1 MNKHLKLFSALL
13 VLMLF
18 APVSMFVCPADA
30 EAAQTLVENSWRYEG
45 GQLVSDDASSEED
58 GIALLSMDALP
69 DGVTAQGIDVSEHQG
84 RIDWDAVKASG
95 IDFAIL
101 RVGFGAPSFGGRVDY
116 QFNRNISECERLGI
130 PYGVYV
136 YSYAFDNQQ
145 AADEASMV
153 INCLSGHNPRL
164 PVYYDLED
172 NSIIANGR
180 QTGIALRAQVFCN
193 RISAAGYEPGI
204 YASLNWFN
212 NILTD
217 SVFKSSSWDHWI
229 AQYNSQCDYTGNY
242 SFWQYKSNGKV
253 PGINGNVDMNYAY
266 VDVSLYHW
274 QLIDSTWYYA
284 ASNGKAYTGWLFQS
298 GTWYWLEPDVGG
310 AMATGL
316 HECNGSLYWFNSS
329 GAMATG
335 WQNIDGKY
343 YFLKDSGA
351 MEGTTFTKDE
361 TQYTINADGSLANAK
376 KKKNTGGGAYTLAFL
391 DADTQAMAD
400 SLNELKADAFDGD
413 EEEDYYDDDK
423 KDYDKDASFILNGK
437 LQQIAE
443 HRLAM
448 ARSKGYGSSRIPDE
462 GTLDDYLKSIGE
474 STARRHTE
482 IYLINC
488 DDVTQAEE
496 KLLRNHDSDEKKRVD
511 RVIYYKEMGVAHQQV
526 GDKHYYMI
534 ILMR

>member
-1 MNKHLKLFSALL
+1 MKDRNLWMKKEEKRTAPGLKRALKAVLGHKIVRLAGIAGVSLLFSA
-13 VLMLF
+13 
-18 APVSMFVCPADA
+18 S
-30 EAAQTLVENSWRYEG
+30 AAQTVLADDAGVWQPVENGYYLVGMDGSYLTGWQQMG
-45 GQLVSDDASSEED
+45 GKWYLLGAD
-58 GIALLSMDALP
+58 GLMKT
-69 DGVTAQGIDVSEHQG
+69 GWEQE
-84 RIDWDAVKASG
+84 
-95 IDFAIL
+95 
-101 RVGFGAPSFGGRVDY
+101 
-116 QFNRNISECERLGI
+116 
-130 PYGVYV
+130 
-136 YSYAFDNQQ
+136 
-145 AADEASMV
+145 
-153 INCLSGHNPRL
+153 
-164 PVYYDLED
+164 
-172 NSIIANGR
+172 NG
-180 QTGIALRAQVFCN
+180 
-193 RISAAGYEPGI
+193 
-204 YASLNWFN
+204 
-212 NILTD
+212 
-217 SVFKSSSWDHWI
+217 
-229 AQYNSQCDYTGNY
+229 
-242 SFWQYKSNGKV
+242 
-253 PGINGNVDMNYAY
+253 
-266 VDVSLYHW
+266 
-274 QLIDSTWYYA
+274 TWYYLQ
-284 ASNGKAYTGWLFQS
+284 G
-298 GTWYWLEPDVGG
+298 DG
-310 AMATGL
+310 AMV
-316 HECNGSLYWFNSS
+316 
-329 GAMATG
+329 TG

-448 ARSKGYGSSRIPDE
+448 ARSKGYGSSRIPYE

>member
-1 MNKHLKLFSALL
+1 MKDRNLWMKKEEKRTAPGLKRALKAVLGHKIVRLAGIAGVSLLFSA
-13 VLMLF
+13 
-18 APVSMFVCPADA
+18 S
-30 EAAQTLVENSWRYEG
+30 AAQTVLADDAGVWQPVENGYYLVGMDGYYLTGWQQMG
-45 GQLVSDDASSEED
+45 GKWYLLGAD
-58 GIALLSMDALP
+58 GLMKT
-69 DGVTAQGIDVSEHQG
+69 G
-84 RIDWDAVKASG
+84 W
-95 IDFAIL
+95 
-101 RVGFGAPSFGGRVDY
+101 
-116 QFNRNISECERLGI
+116 
-130 PYGVYV
+130 
-136 YSYAFDNQQ
+136 QQ
-145 AADEASMV
+145 E
-153 INCLSGHNPRL
+153 
-164 PVYYDLED
+164 
-172 NSIIANGR
+172 NG
-180 QTGIALRAQVFCN
+180 
-193 RISAAGYEPGI
+193 
-204 YASLNWFN
+204 
-212 NILTD
+212 
-217 SVFKSSSWDHWI
+217 
-229 AQYNSQCDYTGNY
+229 
-242 SFWQYKSNGKV
+242 
-253 PGINGNVDMNYAY
+253 
-266 VDVSLYHW
+266 
-274 QLIDSTWYYA
+274 TWYYLQ
-284 ASNGKAYTGWLFQS
+284 G
-298 GTWYWLEPDVGG
+298 DG
-310 AMATGL
+310 AMV
-316 HECNGSLYWFNSS
+316 
-329 GAMATG
+329 TG

>member
-1 MNKHLKLFSALL
+1 MKDRNLWMKKEEKRTAPGLKRALKAVLGHKIVRLAGIAGVSLLFSA
-13 VLMLF
+13 
-18 APVSMFVCPADA
+18 S
-30 EAAQTLVENSWRYEG
+30 AAQTVLADDAGVWQPVENGYYLVGMDGSYLTGWQQMG
-45 GQLVSDDASSEED
+45 GKWYLLGAD
-58 GIALLSMDALP
+58 GLMKT
-69 DGVTAQGIDVSEHQG
+69 G
-84 RIDWDAVKASG
+84 W
-95 IDFAIL
+95 
-101 RVGFGAPSFGGRVDY
+101 
-116 QFNRNISECERLGI
+116 
-130 PYGVYV
+130 
-136 YSYAFDNQQ
+136 QQ
-145 AADEASMV
+145 E
-153 INCLSGHNPRL
+153 
-164 PVYYDLED
+164 
-172 NSIIANGR
+172 NG
-180 QTGIALRAQVFCN
+180 
-193 RISAAGYEPGI
+193 
-204 YASLNWFN
+204 
-212 NILTD
+212 
-217 SVFKSSSWDHWI
+217 
-229 AQYNSQCDYTGNY
+229 
-242 SFWQYKSNGKV
+242 
-253 PGINGNVDMNYAY
+253 
-266 VDVSLYHW
+266 
-274 QLIDSTWYYA
+274 TWYYLQ
-284 ASNGKAYTGWLFQS
+284 G
-298 GTWYWLEPDVGG
+298 D
-310 AMATGL
+310 
-316 HECNGSLYWFNSS
+316 

-423 KDYDKDASFILNGK
+423 KDYDKDASFMLNGK

-462 GTLDDYLKSIGE
+462 GTLDNYLKSIGE

>member
-1 MNKHLKLFSALL
+1 MKDRNLWMKKEEKRTAPGLKRALKAVLGYKIVRLAGIAGVSLLFSA
-13 VLMLF
+13 
-18 APVSMFVCPADA
+18 S
-30 EAAQTLVENSWRYEG
+30 AAQTVLADDAGVWQPVENGYYLVGMDGSYLTGWQQMG
-45 GQLVSDDASSEED
+45 GKWYLLGAD
-58 GIALLSMDALP
+58 GLMKT
-69 DGVTAQGIDVSEHQG
+69 GWEQE
-84 RIDWDAVKASG
+84 
-95 IDFAIL
+95 
-101 RVGFGAPSFGGRVDY
+101 
-116 QFNRNISECERLGI
+116 
-130 PYGVYV
+130 
-136 YSYAFDNQQ
+136 
-145 AADEASMV
+145 
-153 INCLSGHNPRL
+153 
-164 PVYYDLED
+164 
-172 NSIIANGR
+172 NG
-180 QTGIALRAQVFCN
+180 
-193 RISAAGYEPGI
+193 
-204 YASLNWFN
+204 
-212 NILTD
+212 
-217 SVFKSSSWDHWI
+217 
-229 AQYNSQCDYTGNY
+229 
-242 SFWQYKSNGKV
+242 
-253 PGINGNVDMNYAY
+253 
-266 VDVSLYHW
+266 
-274 QLIDSTWYYA
+274 TWYYLQ
-284 ASNGKAYTGWLFQS
+284 G
-298 GTWYWLEPDVGG
+298 D
-310 AMATGL
+310 
-316 HECNGSLYWFNSS
+316 

>member
-1 MNKHLKLFSALL
+1 MKDRNLWMKKEEKRTAPGLKRALKAVLGHKIVRLAGIAGVSLLFSA
-13 VLMLF
+13 
-18 APVSMFVCPADA
+18 S
-30 EAAQTLVENSWRYEG
+30 AAQTVLADDAGVWQPVENGYYLVGMDGSYLTGWQQMG
-45 GQLVSDDASSEED
+45 GKWYLLGAD
-58 GIALLSMDALP
+58 GLMKT
-69 DGVTAQGIDVSEHQG
+69 GWEQE
-84 RIDWDAVKASG
+84 
-95 IDFAIL
+95 
-101 RVGFGAPSFGGRVDY
+101 
-116 QFNRNISECERLGI
+116 
-130 PYGVYV
+130 
-136 YSYAFDNQQ
+136 
-145 AADEASMV
+145 
-153 INCLSGHNPRL
+153 
-164 PVYYDLED
+164 
-172 NSIIANGR
+172 NG
-180 QTGIALRAQVFCN
+180 
-193 RISAAGYEPGI
+193 
-204 YASLNWFN
+204 
-212 NILTD
+212 
-217 SVFKSSSWDHWI
+217 
-229 AQYNSQCDYTGNY
+229 
-242 SFWQYKSNGKV
+242 
-253 PGINGNVDMNYAY
+253 
-266 VDVSLYHW
+266 
-274 QLIDSTWYYA
+274 TWYYLQ
-284 ASNGKAYTGWLFQS
+284 G
-298 GTWYWLEPDVGG
+298 D
-310 AMATGL
+310 
-316 HECNGSLYWFNSS
+316 

-391 DADTQAMAD
+391 DGDTQAMAD

-534 ILMR
+534 ILRR

>member
-1 MNKHLKLFSALL
+1 MKDRNLWMKKEEKRTAPGLKRALKAVLGHKIVRLAGIAGVSLLFSA
-13 VLMLF
+13 
-18 APVSMFVCPADA
+18 S
-30 EAAQTLVENSWRYEG
+30 AAQPVLADDAGVWQPVENGYYLVGMDGSYLTGWQQMG
-45 GQLVSDDASSEED
+45 GKWYLLGAD
-58 GIALLSMDALP
+58 GLMKT
-69 DGVTAQGIDVSEHQG
+69 GWEQE
-84 RIDWDAVKASG
+84 
-95 IDFAIL
+95 
-101 RVGFGAPSFGGRVDY
+101 
-116 QFNRNISECERLGI
+116 
-130 PYGVYV
+130 
-136 YSYAFDNQQ
+136 
-145 AADEASMV
+145 
-153 INCLSGHNPRL
+153 
-164 PVYYDLED
+164 
-172 NSIIANGR
+172 NG
-180 QTGIALRAQVFCN
+180 
-193 RISAAGYEPGI
+193 
-204 YASLNWFN
+204 
-212 NILTD
+212 
-217 SVFKSSSWDHWI
+217 
-229 AQYNSQCDYTGNY
+229 
-242 SFWQYKSNGKV
+242 
-253 PGINGNVDMNYAY
+253 
-266 VDVSLYHW
+266 
-274 QLIDSTWYYA
+274 TWYYLQ
-284 ASNGKAYTGWLFQS
+284 G
-298 GTWYWLEPDVGG
+298 D
-310 AMATGL
+310 
-316 HECNGSLYWFNSS
+316 

>member
-1 MNKHLKLFSALL
+1 MKDRNLWMKKEEKRTAPGLKRALKAVLGHKIVRLAGIAGVSLLFSA
-13 VLMLF
+13 
-18 APVSMFVCPADA
+18 S
-30 EAAQTLVENSWRYEG
+30 AAQTVLADDAGVWQPVENGYYLVGMDGSYLTGWQQMG
-45 GQLVSDDASSEED
+45 GKWYLLGAD
-58 GIALLSMDALP
+58 GLMKT
-69 DGVTAQGIDVSEHQG
+69 GWEQE
-84 RIDWDAVKASG
+84 
-95 IDFAIL
+95 
-101 RVGFGAPSFGGRVDY
+101 
-116 QFNRNISECERLGI
+116 
-130 PYGVYV
+130 
-136 YSYAFDNQQ
+136 
-145 AADEASMV
+145 
-153 INCLSGHNPRL
+153 
-164 PVYYDLED
+164 
-172 NSIIANGR
+172 NG
-180 QTGIALRAQVFCN
+180 
-193 RISAAGYEPGI
+193 
-204 YASLNWFN
+204 
-212 NILTD
+212 
-217 SVFKSSSWDHWI
+217 
-229 AQYNSQCDYTGNY
+229 
-242 SFWQYKSNGKV
+242 
-253 PGINGNVDMNYAY
+253 
-266 VDVSLYHW
+266 
-274 QLIDSTWYYA
+274 TWYYLQ
-284 ASNGKAYTGWLFQS
+284 G
-298 GTWYWLEPDVGG
+298 D
-310 AMATGL
+310 
-316 HECNGSLYWFNSS
+316 

-511 RVIYYKEMGVAHQQV
+511 RVIYYKEMGAAHQQV

>member
-1 MNKHLKLFSALL
+1 MKDRNLWMKKEEKRTAPGLKRALKVVLGHKIVRLAGIAGVSLLFSA
-13 VLMLF
+13 
-18 APVSMFVCPADA
+18 S
-30 EAAQTLVENSWRYEG
+30 AAQTVLADDAGVWQPVENGYYLVGMDGSYLTGWQQMG
-45 GQLVSDDASSEED
+45 GKWYLLGAD
-58 GIALLSMDALP
+58 GLMKT
-69 DGVTAQGIDVSEHQG
+69 GWEQE
-84 RIDWDAVKASG
+84 
-95 IDFAIL
+95 
-101 RVGFGAPSFGGRVDY
+101 
-116 QFNRNISECERLGI
+116 
-130 PYGVYV
+130 
-136 YSYAFDNQQ
+136 
-145 AADEASMV
+145 
-153 INCLSGHNPRL
+153 
-164 PVYYDLED
+164 
-172 NSIIANGR
+172 NG
-180 QTGIALRAQVFCN
+180 
-193 RISAAGYEPGI
+193 
-204 YASLNWFN
+204 
-212 NILTD
+212 
-217 SVFKSSSWDHWI
+217 
-229 AQYNSQCDYTGNY
+229 
-242 SFWQYKSNGKV
+242 
-253 PGINGNVDMNYAY
+253 
-266 VDVSLYHW
+266 
-274 QLIDSTWYYA
+274 TWYYLQ
-284 ASNGKAYTGWLFQS
+284 G
-298 GTWYWLEPDVGG
+298 D
-310 AMATGL
+310 
-316 HECNGSLYWFNSS
+316 

>member
-1 MNKHLKLFSALL
+1 MKDRNLWMKKEEKRTAPGLKRALKAVLGHKIVRLAGIAGVSLLFSA
-13 VLMLF
+13 
-18 APVSMFVCPADA
+18 S
-30 EAAQTLVENSWRYEG
+30 AAQTVLADDAGVWQPVENGYYLVGMDGSYLTGWQQMG
-45 GQLVSDDASSEED
+45 GKWYLLGAD
-58 GIALLSMDALP
+58 GLMKT
-69 DGVTAQGIDVSEHQG
+69 GWEQE
-84 RIDWDAVKASG
+84 
-95 IDFAIL
+95 
-101 RVGFGAPSFGGRVDY
+101 
-116 QFNRNISECERLGI
+116 
-130 PYGVYV
+130 
-136 YSYAFDNQQ
+136 
-145 AADEASMV
+145 
-153 INCLSGHNPRL
+153 
-164 PVYYDLED
+164 
-172 NSIIANGR
+172 NG
-180 QTGIALRAQVFCN
+180 
-193 RISAAGYEPGI
+193 
-204 YASLNWFN
+204 
-212 NILTD
+212 
-217 SVFKSSSWDHWI
+217 
-229 AQYNSQCDYTGNY
+229 
-242 SFWQYKSNGKV
+242 
-253 PGINGNVDMNYAY
+253 
-266 VDVSLYHW
+266 
-274 QLIDSTWYYA
+274 TWYYLQ
-284 ASNGKAYTGWLFQS
+284 G
-298 GTWYWLEPDVGG
+298 D
-310 AMATGL
+310 
-316 HECNGSLYWFNSS
+316 

-351 MEGTTFTKDE
+351 MEDTTFTKDE

-376 KKKNTGGGAYTLAFL
+376 KKKNTGGGAYTLVFL
-391 DADTQAMAD
+391 DGDTQAMAD

-413 EEEDYYDDDK
+413 EEEDYYDDNK

>member
-1 MNKHLKLFSALL
+1 MKDRNLWMKKEEKRTAPGLKGALKAVLGHKIVRLAGIAGVSLLFSA
-13 VLMLF
+13 
-18 APVSMFVCPADA
+18 S
-30 EAAQTLVENSWRYEG
+30 AAQTVLADDAGVWQPVENGYYLVGMDGSYLTGWQQMG
-45 GQLVSDDASSEED
+45 GKWYLIGAD
-58 GIALLSMDALP
+58 GLMKT
-69 DGVTAQGIDVSEHQG
+69 GWEQE
-84 RIDWDAVKASG
+84 
-95 IDFAIL
+95 
-101 RVGFGAPSFGGRVDY
+101 
-116 QFNRNISECERLGI
+116 
-130 PYGVYV
+130 
-136 YSYAFDNQQ
+136 
-145 AADEASMV
+145 
-153 INCLSGHNPRL
+153 
-164 PVYYDLED
+164 
-172 NSIIANGR
+172 NG
-180 QTGIALRAQVFCN
+180 
-193 RISAAGYEPGI
+193 
-204 YASLNWFN
+204 
-212 NILTD
+212 
-217 SVFKSSSWDHWI
+217 
-229 AQYNSQCDYTGNY
+229 
-242 SFWQYKSNGKV
+242 
-253 PGINGNVDMNYAY
+253 
-266 VDVSLYHW
+266 
-274 QLIDSTWYYA
+274 TWYYLQ
-284 ASNGKAYTGWLFQS
+284 G
-298 GTWYWLEPDVGG
+298 D
-310 AMATGL
+310 
-316 HECNGSLYWFNSS
+316 

>member
-1 MNKHLKLFSALL
+1 MKDRNLWMKKEEKRTAPGLKRALKAVLGHKIVRLAGIAGVSLIFSA
-13 VLMLF
+13 
-18 APVSMFVCPADA
+18 S
-30 EAAQTLVENSWRYEG
+30 AAQTVLADDAGVWQPVENGYYLVGMDGSYLTGWQQMG
-45 GQLVSDDASSEED
+45 GKWYLLGAD
-58 GIALLSMDALP
+58 GLMKT
-69 DGVTAQGIDVSEHQG
+69 GWEQE
-84 RIDWDAVKASG
+84 
-95 IDFAIL
+95 
-101 RVGFGAPSFGGRVDY
+101 
-116 QFNRNISECERLGI
+116 
-130 PYGVYV
+130 
-136 YSYAFDNQQ
+136 
-145 AADEASMV
+145 
-153 INCLSGHNPRL
+153 
-164 PVYYDLED
+164 
-172 NSIIANGR
+172 NG
-180 QTGIALRAQVFCN
+180 
-193 RISAAGYEPGI
+193 
-204 YASLNWFN
+204 
-212 NILTD
+212 
-217 SVFKSSSWDHWI
+217 
-229 AQYNSQCDYTGNY
+229 
-242 SFWQYKSNGKV
+242 
-253 PGINGNVDMNYAY
+253 
-266 VDVSLYHW
+266 
-274 QLIDSTWYYA
+274 TWYYLQ
-284 ASNGKAYTGWLFQS
+284 G
-298 GTWYWLEPDVGG
+298 D
-310 AMATGL
+310 
-316 HECNGSLYWFNSS
+316 

-391 DADTQAMAD
+391 DADTQAMSD

>member
-1 MNKHLKLFSALL
+1 MKDRNLWMKKEEKRTAPGLKGALKAVLGHKIVRLAGIAGVSLLFSA
-13 VLMLF
+13 
-18 APVSMFVCPADA
+18 S
-30 EAAQTLVENSWRYEG
+30 AAQTVLADDAGVWQPVENGYYLVGMDGSYLTGWQQMG
-45 GQLVSDDASSEED
+45 GKWYLLGAD
-58 GIALLSMDALP
+58 GLMKT
-69 DGVTAQGIDVSEHQG
+69 GWEQE
-84 RIDWDAVKASG
+84 
-95 IDFAIL
+95 
-101 RVGFGAPSFGGRVDY
+101 
-116 QFNRNISECERLGI
+116 
-130 PYGVYV
+130 
-136 YSYAFDNQQ
+136 
-145 AADEASMV
+145 
-153 INCLSGHNPRL
+153 
-164 PVYYDLED
+164 
-172 NSIIANGR
+172 NG
-180 QTGIALRAQVFCN
+180 
-193 RISAAGYEPGI
+193 
-204 YASLNWFN
+204 
-212 NILTD
+212 
-217 SVFKSSSWDHWI
+217 
-229 AQYNSQCDYTGNY
+229 
-242 SFWQYKSNGKV
+242 
-253 PGINGNVDMNYAY
+253 
-266 VDVSLYHW
+266 
-274 QLIDSTWYYA
+274 TWYYLQ
-284 ASNGKAYTGWLFQS
+284 G
-298 GTWYWLEPDVGG
+298 D
-310 AMATGL
+310 
-316 HECNGSLYWFNSS
+316 

-496 KLLRNHDSDEKKRVD
+496 KLLCNHDSDEKKRVD

>member
-1 MNKHLKLFSALL
+1 MKDRNLWMKKEEKRTAPGLKGALKAVLGHKIVRLAGIAGVSLLFSA
-13 VLMLF
+13 
-18 APVSMFVCPADA
+18 S
-30 EAAQTLVENSWRYEG
+30 AAQTVLADDAGVWQPVENGYYLVGMDGSYLTGWQQMG
-45 GQLVSDDASSEED
+45 GKWYLLGAD
-58 GIALLSMDALP
+58 GLMKT
-69 DGVTAQGIDVSEHQG
+69 GWEQE
-84 RIDWDAVKASG
+84 
-95 IDFAIL
+95 
-101 RVGFGAPSFGGRVDY
+101 
-116 QFNRNISECERLGI
+116 
-130 PYGVYV
+130 
-136 YSYAFDNQQ
+136 
-145 AADEASMV
+145 
-153 INCLSGHNPRL
+153 
-164 PVYYDLED
+164 
-172 NSIIANGR
+172 NG
-180 QTGIALRAQVFCN
+180 
-193 RISAAGYEPGI
+193 
-204 YASLNWFN
+204 
-212 NILTD
+212 
-217 SVFKSSSWDHWI
+217 
-229 AQYNSQCDYTGNY
+229 
-242 SFWQYKSNGKV
+242 
-253 PGINGNVDMNYAY
+253 
-266 VDVSLYHW
+266 
-274 QLIDSTWYYA
+274 TWYYLQ
-284 ASNGKAYTGWLFQS
+284 G
-298 GTWYWLEPDVGG
+298 D
-310 AMATGL
+310 
-316 HECNGSLYWFNSS
+316 

-351 MEGTTFTKDE
+351 MEETTFTKNE

>member
-1 MNKHLKLFSALL
+1 MKDRNLWMKKEEKRTAPGLKRALKAVLGHKIVRLAGIAGVSLLFSA
-13 VLMLF
+13 
-18 APVSMFVCPADA
+18 ST
-30 EAAQTLVENSWRYEG
+30 AQTVLADDAGVWQPVENGYYLVGMDGSYLTGWQQMG
-45 GQLVSDDASSEED
+45 GKWYLLGAD
-58 GIALLSMDALP
+58 GLMKT
-69 DGVTAQGIDVSEHQG
+69 GWEQE
-84 RIDWDAVKASG
+84 
-95 IDFAIL
+95 
-101 RVGFGAPSFGGRVDY
+101 
-116 QFNRNISECERLGI
+116 
-130 PYGVYV
+130 
-136 YSYAFDNQQ
+136 
-145 AADEASMV
+145 
-153 INCLSGHNPRL
+153 
-164 PVYYDLED
+164 
-172 NSIIANGR
+172 NG
-180 QTGIALRAQVFCN
+180 
-193 RISAAGYEPGI
+193 
-204 YASLNWFN
+204 
-212 NILTD
+212 
-217 SVFKSSSWDHWI
+217 
-229 AQYNSQCDYTGNY
+229 
-242 SFWQYKSNGKV
+242 
-253 PGINGNVDMNYAY
+253 
-266 VDVSLYHW
+266 
-274 QLIDSTWYYA
+274 TWYYLQ
-284 ASNGKAYTGWLFQS
+284 G
-298 GTWYWLEPDVGG
+298 D
-310 AMATGL
+310 
-316 HECNGSLYWFNSS
+316 

-391 DADTQAMAD
+391 DADTQAMSD

>member
-1 MNKHLKLFSALL
+1 MKDRNLWMKKEEKRTAPGLKGALKAVLGHKIVRLAGIAGVSLLFSA
-13 VLMLF
+13 
-18 APVSMFVCPADA
+18 S
-30 EAAQTLVENSWRYEG
+30 AAQTVLADDAGVWQPVENGYYLVGMDGSYLTGWQQMG
-45 GQLVSDDASSEED
+45 GKWY
-58 GIALLSMDALP
+58 LL
-69 DGVTAQGIDVSEHQG
+69 
-84 RIDWDAVKASG
+84 
-95 IDFAIL
+95 
-101 RVGFGAPSFGGRVDY
+101 GADSLMKTGWE
-116 QFNRNISECERLGI
+116 QE
-130 PYGVYV
+130 
-136 YSYAFDNQQ
+136 
-145 AADEASMV
+145 
-153 INCLSGHNPRL
+153 
-164 PVYYDLED
+164 
-172 NSIIANGR
+172 NG
-180 QTGIALRAQVFCN
+180 
-193 RISAAGYEPGI
+193 
-204 YASLNWFN
+204 
-212 NILTD
+212 
-217 SVFKSSSWDHWI
+217 
-229 AQYNSQCDYTGNY
+229 
-242 SFWQYKSNGKV
+242 
-253 PGINGNVDMNYAY
+253 
-266 VDVSLYHW
+266 
-274 QLIDSTWYYA
+274 TWYYLQ
-284 ASNGKAYTGWLFQS
+284 G
-298 GTWYWLEPDVGG
+298 D
-310 AMATGL
+310 
-316 HECNGSLYWFNSS
+316 

-351 MEGTTFTKDE
+351 MEETTFTKDE

>member
-1 MNKHLKLFSALL
+1 MKDRYLRMKKKEKWTAPWLKWVLKAVLEHKIVRLAGIAGVSLLFSA
-13 VLMLF
+13 
-18 APVSMFVCPADA
+18 S
-30 EAAQTLVENSWRYEG
+30 AAQTVLADDAGVWHPVENGYYLVGMDGSYLTGWQQMG
-45 GQLVSDDASSEED
+45 GKWY
-58 GIALLSMDALP
+58 LL
-69 DGVTAQGIDVSEHQG
+69 
-84 RIDWDAVKASG
+84 
-95 IDFAIL
+95 
-101 RVGFGAPSFGGRVDY
+101 GA
-116 QFNRNISECERLGI
+116 
-130 PYGVYV
+130 YGL
-136 YSYAFDNQQ
+136 
-145 AADEASMV
+145 MK
-153 INCLSGHNPRL
+153 
-164 PVYYDLED
+164 
-172 NSIIANGR
+172 
-180 QTGIALRAQVFCN
+180 TG
-193 RISAAGYEPGI
+193 
-204 YASLNWFN
+204 
-212 NILTD
+212 
-217 SVFKSSSWDHWI
+217 
-229 AQYNSQCDYTGNY
+229 
-242 SFWQYKSNGKV
+242 WQRENE
-253 PGINGNVDMNYAY
+253 
-266 VDVSLYHW
+266 
-274 QLIDSTWYYA
+274 TWYYLQ
-284 ASNGKAYTGWLFQS
+284 G
-298 GTWYWLEPDVGG
+298 D
-310 AMATGL
+310 
-316 HECNGSLYWFNSS
+316 

-511 RVIYYKEMGVAHQQV
+511 RVVYYKEMGVAHQQV

>member
-1 MNKHLKLFSALL
+1 
-13 VLMLF
+13 VL
-18 APVSMFVCPADA
+18 ADDA
-30 EAAQTLVENSWRYEG
+30 GVWQPVENGYYLVGMDGSYLTGWQQMG
-45 GQLVSDDASSEED
+45 GKWYLLGAD
-58 GIALLSMDALP
+58 GLMKT
-69 DGVTAQGIDVSEHQG
+69 GWEQE
-84 RIDWDAVKASG
+84 
-95 IDFAIL
+95 
-101 RVGFGAPSFGGRVDY
+101 
-116 QFNRNISECERLGI
+116 
-130 PYGVYV
+130 
-136 YSYAFDNQQ
+136 
-145 AADEASMV
+145 
-153 INCLSGHNPRL
+153 
-164 PVYYDLED
+164 
-172 NSIIANGR
+172 NG
-180 QTGIALRAQVFCN
+180 
-193 RISAAGYEPGI
+193 
-204 YASLNWFN
+204 
-212 NILTD
+212 
-217 SVFKSSSWDHWI
+217 
-229 AQYNSQCDYTGNY
+229 
-242 SFWQYKSNGKV
+242 
-253 PGINGNVDMNYAY
+253 
-266 VDVSLYHW
+266 
-274 QLIDSTWYYA
+274 TWYYLQ
-284 ASNGKAYTGWLFQS
+284 G
-298 GTWYWLEPDVGG
+298 D
-310 AMATGL
+310 
-316 HECNGSLYWFNSS
+316 

-391 DADTQAMAD
+391 DGDTQAMAD

>member
-1 MNKHLKLFSALL
+1 MKDRNLWMKKEEKRTAPGLKGALKAVLGHKIVRLAGIAGVSLLFSA
-13 VLMLF
+13 
-18 APVSMFVCPADA
+18 S
-30 EAAQTLVENSWRYEG
+30 AAQTVL
-45 GQLVSDDASSEED
+45 
-58 GIALLSMDALP
+58 
-69 DGVTAQGIDVSEHQG
+69 
-84 RIDWDAVKASG
+84 
-95 IDFAIL
+95 
-101 RVGFGAPSFGGRVDY
+101 
-116 QFNRNISECERLGI
+116 
-130 PYGVYV
+130 
-136 YSYAFDNQQ
+136 
-145 AADEASMV
+145 ADEAGV
-153 INCLSGHNPRL
+153 WQ
-164 PVYYDLED
+164 PVENGYYLVGMDGSYLTGWQQMGGKWYLLGADGLMKTGWEQE
-172 NSIIANGR
+172 NG
-180 QTGIALRAQVFCN
+180 
-193 RISAAGYEPGI
+193 
-204 YASLNWFN
+204 
-212 NILTD
+212 
-217 SVFKSSSWDHWI
+217 
-229 AQYNSQCDYTGNY
+229 
-242 SFWQYKSNGKV
+242 
-253 PGINGNVDMNYAY
+253 
-266 VDVSLYHW
+266 
-274 QLIDSTWYYA
+274 TWYYLQ
-284 ASNGKAYTGWLFQS
+284 G
-298 GTWYWLEPDVGG
+298 D
-310 AMATGL
+310 
-316 HECNGSLYWFNSS
+316 

-361 TQYTINADGSLANAK
+361 TQYTINGDGSLANAK

>member
-1 MNKHLKLFSALL
+1 MKDRNLWMKKEEKRTAPGLKRALKAVLGHKIVRLAGIAGVSLLFSA
-13 VLMLF
+13 
-18 APVSMFVCPADA
+18 S
-30 EAAQTLVENSWRYEG
+30 AAQTVLADDAGVWQPVENGYYLVGMDGSYLTGWQQMG
-45 GQLVSDDASSEED
+45 GKWYLLGAD
-58 GIALLSMDALP
+58 GLMKT
-69 DGVTAQGIDVSEHQG
+69 GWEQE
-84 RIDWDAVKASG
+84 
-95 IDFAIL
+95 
-101 RVGFGAPSFGGRVDY
+101 
-116 QFNRNISECERLGI
+116 
-130 PYGVYV
+130 
-136 YSYAFDNQQ
+136 
-145 AADEASMV
+145 
-153 INCLSGHNPRL
+153 
-164 PVYYDLED
+164 
-172 NSIIANGR
+172 NG
-180 QTGIALRAQVFCN
+180 
-193 RISAAGYEPGI
+193 
-204 YASLNWFN
+204 
-212 NILTD
+212 
-217 SVFKSSSWDHWI
+217 
-229 AQYNSQCDYTGNY
+229 
-242 SFWQYKSNGKV
+242 
-253 PGINGNVDMNYAY
+253 
-266 VDVSLYHW
+266 
-274 QLIDSTWYYA
+274 TWYYLQ
-284 ASNGKAYTGWLFQS
+284 G
-298 GTWYWLEPDVGG
+298 D
-310 AMATGL
+310 
-316 HECNGSLYWFNSS
+316 

-361 TQYTINADGSLANAK
+361 TQYTLNADGSLANAK

-423 KDYDKDASFILNGK
+423 KDYDKDASFILNGN

-474 STARRHTE
+474 STARRYTE

>member
-1 MNKHLKLFSALL
+1 MKDRNLWMKKEEKRTAPGLKGALKAVLGHKIVRLAGIAGVSLLFSA
-13 VLMLF
+13 
-18 APVSMFVCPADA
+18 S
-30 EAAQTLVENSWRYEG
+30 AAQTVLADDAGVWQPVENGYYLVGMDGSYLTGWQQMG
-45 GQLVSDDASSEED
+45 GKWYLLGAD
-58 GIALLSMDALP
+58 GLMKT
-69 DGVTAQGIDVSEHQG
+69 GWEQE
-84 RIDWDAVKASG
+84 
-95 IDFAIL
+95 
-101 RVGFGAPSFGGRVDY
+101 
-116 QFNRNISECERLGI
+116 
-130 PYGVYV
+130 
-136 YSYAFDNQQ
+136 
-145 AADEASMV
+145 
-153 INCLSGHNPRL
+153 
-164 PVYYDLED
+164 
-172 NSIIANGR
+172 NG
-180 QTGIALRAQVFCN
+180 
-193 RISAAGYEPGI
+193 
-204 YASLNWFN
+204 
-212 NILTD
+212 
-217 SVFKSSSWDHWI
+217 
-229 AQYNSQCDYTGNY
+229 
-242 SFWQYKSNGKV
+242 
-253 PGINGNVDMNYAY
+253 
-266 VDVSLYHW
+266 
-274 QLIDSTWYYA
+274 TWYYLQ
-284 ASNGKAYTGWLFQS
+284 G
-298 GTWYWLEPDVGG
+298 D
-310 AMATGL
+310 
-316 HECNGSLYWFNSS
+316 

-351 MEGTTFTKDE
+351 MEETTFTKDE

-391 DADTQAMAD
+391 DTQAMAD

>member
-1 MNKHLKLFSALL
+1 MKDRSLWMKKEEKRTAPGLKRALKAVLGHKIVRLAGIAGVSLLFSA
-13 VLMLF
+13 
-18 APVSMFVCPADA
+18 S
-30 EAAQTLVENSWRYEG
+30 AAQTVLADDAGVWQPVENGYYLVGMDGSYLTGWQQMG
-45 GQLVSDDASSEED
+45 GKWY
-58 GIALLSMDALP
+58 LL
-69 DGVTAQGIDVSEHQG
+69 
-84 RIDWDAVKASG
+84 
-95 IDFAIL
+95 
-101 RVGFGAPSFGGRVDY
+101 GADSLMKTGWE
-116 QFNRNISECERLGI
+116 QE
-130 PYGVYV
+130 
-136 YSYAFDNQQ
+136 
-145 AADEASMV
+145 
-153 INCLSGHNPRL
+153 
-164 PVYYDLED
+164 
-172 NSIIANGR
+172 NG
-180 QTGIALRAQVFCN
+180 
-193 RISAAGYEPGI
+193 
-204 YASLNWFN
+204 
-212 NILTD
+212 
-217 SVFKSSSWDHWI
+217 
-229 AQYNSQCDYTGNY
+229 
-242 SFWQYKSNGKV
+242 
-253 PGINGNVDMNYAY
+253 
-266 VDVSLYHW
+266 
-274 QLIDSTWYYA
+274 TWYYLQ
-284 ASNGKAYTGWLFQS
+284 G
-298 GTWYWLEPDVGG
+298 D
-310 AMATGL
+310 
-316 HECNGSLYWFNSS
+316 

-482 IYLINC
+482 IYRINC

>member
-1 MNKHLKLFSALL
+1 MKDGSLWMKKEEKRTAPGLKRALKAVLGHKIVRLAGIAGVSLLFSA
-13 VLMLF
+13 
-18 APVSMFVCPADA
+18 S
-30 EAAQTLVENSWRYEG
+30 AAQTVLADDAGVWQPVENGYYLVGMDGSYLTGWQQMG
-45 GQLVSDDASSEED
+45 GKWY
-58 GIALLSMDALP
+58 LL
-69 DGVTAQGIDVSEHQG
+69 
-84 RIDWDAVKASG
+84 
-95 IDFAIL
+95 
-101 RVGFGAPSFGGRVDY
+101 GADSLMKTGWE
-116 QFNRNISECERLGI
+116 QE
-130 PYGVYV
+130 
-136 YSYAFDNQQ
+136 
-145 AADEASMV
+145 
-153 INCLSGHNPRL
+153 
-164 PVYYDLED
+164 
-172 NSIIANGR
+172 NG
-180 QTGIALRAQVFCN
+180 
-193 RISAAGYEPGI
+193 
-204 YASLNWFN
+204 
-212 NILTD
+212 
-217 SVFKSSSWDHWI
+217 
-229 AQYNSQCDYTGNY
+229 
-242 SFWQYKSNGKV
+242 
-253 PGINGNVDMNYAY
+253 
-266 VDVSLYHW
+266 
-274 QLIDSTWYYA
+274 TWYYLQ
-284 ASNGKAYTGWLFQS
+284 G
-298 GTWYWLEPDVGG
+298 D
-310 AMATGL
+310 
-316 HECNGSLYWFNSS
+316 

-391 DADTQAMAD
+391 DADTQPMAD

>member
-1 MNKHLKLFSALL
+1 MKDRSLWMKKEEKRTAPGLKRALKAVLGHKIVRLAGIAGVSLLFSA
-13 VLMLF
+13 
-18 APVSMFVCPADA
+18 S
-30 EAAQTLVENSWRYEG
+30 AAQTVLADDAGVWQPVENGYYLVGMDGSYLTGWQQMG
-45 GQLVSDDASSEED
+45 GKWYLLGAD
-58 GIALLSMDALP
+58 GLMKT
-69 DGVTAQGIDVSEHQG
+69 GWEQE
-84 RIDWDAVKASG
+84 
-95 IDFAIL
+95 
-101 RVGFGAPSFGGRVDY
+101 
-116 QFNRNISECERLGI
+116 
-130 PYGVYV
+130 
-136 YSYAFDNQQ
+136 
-145 AADEASMV
+145 
-153 INCLSGHNPRL
+153 
-164 PVYYDLED
+164 
-172 NSIIANGR
+172 NG
-180 QTGIALRAQVFCN
+180 
-193 RISAAGYEPGI
+193 
-204 YASLNWFN
+204 
-212 NILTD
+212 
-217 SVFKSSSWDHWI
+217 
-229 AQYNSQCDYTGNY
+229 
-242 SFWQYKSNGKV
+242 
-253 PGINGNVDMNYAY
+253 
-266 VDVSLYHW
+266 
-274 QLIDSTWYYA
+274 TWYYLQ
-284 ASNGKAYTGWLFQS
+284 G
-298 GTWYWLEPDVGG
+298 D
-310 AMATGL
+310 
-316 HECNGSLYWFNSS
+316 

-391 DADTQAMAD
+391 DGDTQAMAD

>member
-1 MNKHLKLFSALL
+1 MKDGSLWMKKEEKRTAPGLKRALKAVLGHKIVRLAGIAGVSLLFSA
-13 VLMLF
+13 
-18 APVSMFVCPADA
+18 S
-30 EAAQTLVENSWRYEG
+30 AAQTVLADDAGVWQPVENGYYLVGMDGSYLTGWQQMG
-45 GQLVSDDASSEED
+45 GKWY
-58 GIALLSMDALP
+58 LL
-69 DGVTAQGIDVSEHQG
+69 
-84 RIDWDAVKASG
+84 
-95 IDFAIL
+95 
-101 RVGFGAPSFGGRVDY
+101 GADS
-116 QFNRNISECERLGI
+116 L
-130 PYGVYV
+130 
-136 YSYAFDNQQ
+136 
-145 AADEASMV
+145 MK
-153 INCLSGHNPRL
+153 
-164 PVYYDLED
+164 
-172 NSIIANGR
+172 
-180 QTGIALRAQVFCN
+180 TGWEQEK
-193 RISAAGYEPGI
+193 G
-204 YASLNWFN
+204 
-212 NILTD
+212 
-217 SVFKSSSWDHWI
+217 
-229 AQYNSQCDYTGNY
+229 
-242 SFWQYKSNGKV
+242 
-253 PGINGNVDMNYAY
+253 
-266 VDVSLYHW
+266 
-274 QLIDSTWYYA
+274 TWYYLQ
-284 ASNGKAYTGWLFQS
+284 G
-298 GTWYWLEPDVGG
+298 D
-310 AMATGL
+310 
-316 HECNGSLYWFNSS
+316 

-361 TQYTINADGSLANAK
+361 TRYMINADGSLANAK

-448 ARSKGYGSSRIPDE
+448 ACSKGYGSSRIPDE

>member
-1 MNKHLKLFSALL
+1 MKDRNLWMKKEEKRTAPGLKRALKVVLGHKIVRLAGIAGVSLLFSA
-13 VLMLF
+13 
-18 APVSMFVCPADA
+18 S
-30 EAAQTLVENSWRYEG
+30 AAQTVLADDAGVWQPVENGYYLVGMDGSYLTGWQQMG
-45 GQLVSDDASSEED
+45 GKWYLLGAD
-58 GIALLSMDALP
+58 GLMKT
-69 DGVTAQGIDVSEHQG
+69 GWEQENGI
-84 RIDWDAVKASG
+84 
-95 IDFAIL
+95 
-101 RVGFGAPSFGGRVDY
+101 
-116 QFNRNISECERLGI
+116 
-130 PYGVYV
+130 
-136 YSYAFDNQQ
+136 
-145 AADEASMV
+145 
-153 INCLSGHNPRL
+153 
-164 PVYYDLED
+164 
-172 NSIIANGR
+172 
-180 QTGIALRAQVFCN
+180 
-193 RISAAGYEPGI
+193 
-204 YASLNWFN
+204 
-212 NILTD
+212 
-217 SVFKSSSWDHWI
+217 
-229 AQYNSQCDYTGNY
+229 
-242 SFWQYKSNGKV
+242 
-253 PGINGNVDMNYAY
+253 
-266 VDVSLYHW
+266 
-274 QLIDSTWYYA
+274 WYYLQ
-284 ASNGKAYTGWLFQS
+284 G
-298 GTWYWLEPDVGG
+298 D
-310 AMATGL
+310 
-316 HECNGSLYWFNSS
+316 

-511 RVIYYKEMGVAHQQV
+511 RVIYYKEIGVAHQQV
-526 GDKHYYMI
+526 GDKQYYMI

>member
-1 MNKHLKLFSALL
+1 MKDRNLWMKKEEKRTAPGLKRVLKAVLGHKIVRLAGIAGVSLLFSA
-13 VLMLF
+13 
-18 APVSMFVCPADA
+18 S
-30 EAAQTLVENSWRYEG
+30 AAQTVLADDAGVWQPVENGYYLVGMDGSYLTGWQQMG
-45 GQLVSDDASSEED
+45 GKWYLLGAD
-58 GIALLSMDALP
+58 GLMKT
-69 DGVTAQGIDVSEHQG
+69 G
-84 RIDWDAVKASG
+84 W
-95 IDFAIL
+95 
-101 RVGFGAPSFGGRVDY
+101 
-116 QFNRNISECERLGI
+116 
-130 PYGVYV
+130 
-136 YSYAFDNQQ
+136 QQ
-145 AADEASMV
+145 E
-153 INCLSGHNPRL
+153 
-164 PVYYDLED
+164 
-172 NSIIANGR
+172 NG
-180 QTGIALRAQVFCN
+180 
-193 RISAAGYEPGI
+193 
-204 YASLNWFN
+204 
-212 NILTD
+212 
-217 SVFKSSSWDHWI
+217 
-229 AQYNSQCDYTGNY
+229 
-242 SFWQYKSNGKV
+242 
-253 PGINGNVDMNYAY
+253 
-266 VDVSLYHW
+266 
-274 QLIDSTWYYA
+274 TWYYLQ
-284 ASNGKAYTGWLFQS
+284 G
-298 GTWYWLEPDVGG
+298 DG
-310 AMATGL
+310 AMV
-316 HECNGSLYWFNSS
+316 
-329 GAMATG
+329 TG

-448 ARSKGYGSSRIPDE
+448 ARSKGYGSSRIPYE

>member
-1 MNKHLKLFSALL
+1 MKDRNLWMKKEEKRTAPGLKRALKAVLGHKIVRLAGIAGVSLLFSA
-13 VLMLF
+13 
-18 APVSMFVCPADA
+18 S
-30 EAAQTLVENSWRYEG
+30 AAQTVLADDAGVWQPVENGYYLVGMDGSYLTGWQQMG
-45 GQLVSDDASSEED
+45 GKWYLLGAD
-58 GIALLSMDALP
+58 GLMKT
-69 DGVTAQGIDVSEHQG
+69 GWEQE
-84 RIDWDAVKASG
+84 
-95 IDFAIL
+95 
-101 RVGFGAPSFGGRVDY
+101 
-116 QFNRNISECERLGI
+116 
-130 PYGVYV
+130 
-136 YSYAFDNQQ
+136 
-145 AADEASMV
+145 
-153 INCLSGHNPRL
+153 
-164 PVYYDLED
+164 
-172 NSIIANGR
+172 NG
-180 QTGIALRAQVFCN
+180 
-193 RISAAGYEPGI
+193 
-204 YASLNWFN
+204 
-212 NILTD
+212 
-217 SVFKSSSWDHWI
+217 
-229 AQYNSQCDYTGNY
+229 
-242 SFWQYKSNGKV
+242 
-253 PGINGNVDMNYAY
+253 
-266 VDVSLYHW
+266 
-274 QLIDSTWYYA
+274 TWYYLQ
-284 ASNGKAYTGWLFQS
+284 G
-298 GTWYWLEPDVGG
+298 D
-310 AMATGL
+310 
-316 HECNGSLYWFNSS
+316 

-343 YFLKDSGA
+343 YFLKNSGA

-413 EEEDYYDDDK
+413 EEEDDYDDDK
-423 KDYDKDASFILNGK
+423 TDYDKDASFILNGK

>member
-1 MNKHLKLFSALL
+1 MKDRNLWMKKEEKRTAPGLKRALKAVLGHKIVRLAGIAGVSLLFSA
-13 VLMLF
+13 
-18 APVSMFVCPADA
+18 S
-30 EAAQTLVENSWRYEG
+30 AAQTVLADDAGVWQPVENGYYLVGMDGSYLTGWQQMG
-45 GQLVSDDASSEED
+45 GKWYLLGAD
-58 GIALLSMDALP
+58 GLMKT
-69 DGVTAQGIDVSEHQG
+69 GWEQE
-84 RIDWDAVKASG
+84 
-95 IDFAIL
+95 
-101 RVGFGAPSFGGRVDY
+101 
-116 QFNRNISECERLGI
+116 
-130 PYGVYV
+130 
-136 YSYAFDNQQ
+136 
-145 AADEASMV
+145 
-153 INCLSGHNPRL
+153 
-164 PVYYDLED
+164 
-172 NSIIANGR
+172 NG
-180 QTGIALRAQVFCN
+180 
-193 RISAAGYEPGI
+193 
-204 YASLNWFN
+204 
-212 NILTD
+212 
-217 SVFKSSSWDHWI
+217 
-229 AQYNSQCDYTGNY
+229 
-242 SFWQYKSNGKV
+242 
-253 PGINGNVDMNYAY
+253 
-266 VDVSLYHW
+266 
-274 QLIDSTWYYA
+274 TWYYLQ
-284 ASNGKAYTGWLFQS
+284 G
-298 GTWYWLEPDVGG
+298 D
-310 AMATGL
+310 
-316 HECNGSLYWFNSS
+316 

-335 WQNIDGKY
+335 WRNIDGKY

-448 ARSKGYGSSRIPDE
+448 ARSGSSRIPDE

>member
-1 MNKHLKLFSALL
+1 MKDRNLWMKKEEKRTAPGLKRALKAVLGHKIVRLAGIAGVSLLFSA
-13 VLMLF
+13 
-18 APVSMFVCPADA
+18 S
-30 EAAQTLVENSWRYEG
+30 AAQTVLADDAGVWQPVENGYYLVGMDGSYLTGWQQMG
-45 GQLVSDDASSEED
+45 GKWYLLGAD
-58 GIALLSMDALP
+58 GLMKT
-69 DGVTAQGIDVSEHQG
+69 GWEQE
-84 RIDWDAVKASG
+84 
-95 IDFAIL
+95 
-101 RVGFGAPSFGGRVDY
+101 
-116 QFNRNISECERLGI
+116 
-130 PYGVYV
+130 
-136 YSYAFDNQQ
+136 
-145 AADEASMV
+145 
-153 INCLSGHNPRL
+153 
-164 PVYYDLED
+164 
-172 NSIIANGR
+172 NG
-180 QTGIALRAQVFCN
+180 
-193 RISAAGYEPGI
+193 
-204 YASLNWFN
+204 
-212 NILTD
+212 
-217 SVFKSSSWDHWI
+217 
-229 AQYNSQCDYTGNY
+229 
-242 SFWQYKSNGKV
+242 
-253 PGINGNVDMNYAY
+253 
-266 VDVSLYHW
+266 
-274 QLIDSTWYYA
+274 TWYYLQ
-284 ASNGKAYTGWLFQS
+284 G
-298 GTWYWLEPDVGG
+298 D
-310 AMATGL
+310 
-316 HECNGSLYWFNSS
+316 

-361 TQYTINADGSLANAK
+361 TRYTINADGSLANAK

-413 EEEDYYDDDK
+413 EEEGYYDDDK

>member
-1 MNKHLKLFSALL
+1 MKDRNLWMKKEEKRTAPGLKRALKAVQGHKIVRLAGIAGVSLLFSA
-13 VLMLF
+13 
-18 APVSMFVCPADA
+18 S
-30 EAAQTLVENSWRYEG
+30 AAQTVLADDAGVWQPVENGYYLVGMDGSYLTGWQQMG
-45 GQLVSDDASSEED
+45 GKWYLLGAD
-58 GIALLSMDALP
+58 GLMKT
-69 DGVTAQGIDVSEHQG
+69 GWEQE
-84 RIDWDAVKASG
+84 
-95 IDFAIL
+95 
-101 RVGFGAPSFGGRVDY
+101 
-116 QFNRNISECERLGI
+116 
-130 PYGVYV
+130 
-136 YSYAFDNQQ
+136 
-145 AADEASMV
+145 
-153 INCLSGHNPRL
+153 
-164 PVYYDLED
+164 
-172 NSIIANGR
+172 NG
-180 QTGIALRAQVFCN
+180 
-193 RISAAGYEPGI
+193 
-204 YASLNWFN
+204 
-212 NILTD
+212 
-217 SVFKSSSWDHWI
+217 
-229 AQYNSQCDYTGNY
+229 
-242 SFWQYKSNGKV
+242 
-253 PGINGNVDMNYAY
+253 
-266 VDVSLYHW
+266 
-274 QLIDSTWYYA
+274 TWYYLQ
-284 ASNGKAYTGWLFQS
+284 G
-298 GTWYWLEPDVGG
+298 D
-310 AMATGL
+310 
-316 HECNGSLYWFNSS
+316 
-329 GAMATG
+329 
-335 WQNIDGKY
+335 
-343 YFLKDSGA
+343 GA

-488 DDVTQAEE
+488 DDVTQADE
-496 KLLRNHDSDEKKRVD
+496 KLLRNHNSDEKKRVD

>member
-1 MNKHLKLFSALL
+1 MKDRNLWMKKEEKRTAPGLKGALKAVLGHKIVRLAGIAGVSLLFSAS
-13 VLMLF
+13 V
-18 APVSMFVCPADA
+18 
-30 EAAQTLVENSWRYEG
+30 AQTVLADDAGVWQPVENGYYLVGMDGSYLTGWQQMG
-45 GQLVSDDASSEED
+45 GKWYLLGAD
-58 GIALLSMDALP
+58 GLMKT
-69 DGVTAQGIDVSEHQG
+69 GWEQE
-84 RIDWDAVKASG
+84 
-95 IDFAIL
+95 
-101 RVGFGAPSFGGRVDY
+101 
-116 QFNRNISECERLGI
+116 
-130 PYGVYV
+130 
-136 YSYAFDNQQ
+136 
-145 AADEASMV
+145 
-153 INCLSGHNPRL
+153 
-164 PVYYDLED
+164 
-172 NSIIANGR
+172 NG
-180 QTGIALRAQVFCN
+180 
-193 RISAAGYEPGI
+193 
-204 YASLNWFN
+204 
-212 NILTD
+212 
-217 SVFKSSSWDHWI
+217 
-229 AQYNSQCDYTGNY
+229 
-242 SFWQYKSNGKV
+242 
-253 PGINGNVDMNYAY
+253 
-266 VDVSLYHW
+266 
-274 QLIDSTWYYA
+274 TWYYLQ
-284 ASNGKAYTGWLFQS
+284 G
-298 GTWYWLEPDVGG
+298 D
-310 AMATGL
+310 
-316 HECNGSLYWFNSS
+316 

-391 DADTQAMAD
+391 DGDTQAMAD

>member
-1 MNKHLKLFSALL
+1 MKDRNLWMKKEEKRTAPGLKGALKAVLGHKIVRLAGIAGVSLLFSAS
-13 VLMLF
+13 V
-18 APVSMFVCPADA
+18 
-30 EAAQTLVENSWRYEG
+30 AQTVLA
-45 GQLVSDDASSEED
+45 DDAGVWQPGENGYYLVGMD
-58 GIALLSMDALP
+58 GSYLTGWQQMGGKWYLLGA
-69 DGVTAQGIDVSEHQG
+69 DGLMKTGWEQE
-84 RIDWDAVKASG
+84 
-95 IDFAIL
+95 
-101 RVGFGAPSFGGRVDY
+101 
-116 QFNRNISECERLGI
+116 
-130 PYGVYV
+130 
-136 YSYAFDNQQ
+136 
-145 AADEASMV
+145 
-153 INCLSGHNPRL
+153 
-164 PVYYDLED
+164 
-172 NSIIANGR
+172 NG
-180 QTGIALRAQVFCN
+180 
-193 RISAAGYEPGI
+193 
-204 YASLNWFN
+204 
-212 NILTD
+212 
-217 SVFKSSSWDHWI
+217 
-229 AQYNSQCDYTGNY
+229 
-242 SFWQYKSNGKV
+242 
-253 PGINGNVDMNYAY
+253 
-266 VDVSLYHW
+266 
-274 QLIDSTWYYA
+274 TWYYLQ
-284 ASNGKAYTGWLFQS
+284 G
-298 GTWYWLEPDVGG
+298 D
-310 AMATGL
+310 
-316 HECNGSLYWFNSS
+316 

-391 DADTQAMAD
+391 DGDTQAMAD

>member
-1 MNKHLKLFSALL
+1 MKDRNLWMKKEEKRTAPGLKGALKAVLGHKIVRLAGIAGVSLLFSA
-13 VLMLF
+13 
-18 APVSMFVCPADA
+18 S
-30 EAAQTLVENSWRYEG
+30 AAQTVLADDAGVWQPVENGYYLVGMDGSYLTGWQQMG
-45 GQLVSDDASSEED
+45 GKWYLLGAD
-58 GIALLSMDALP
+58 GLM
-69 DGVTAQGIDVSEHQG
+69 
-84 RIDWDAVKASG
+84 K
-95 IDFAIL
+95 
-101 RVGFGAPSFGGRVDY
+101 
-116 QFNRNISECERLGI
+116 
-130 PYGVYV
+130 
-136 YSYAFDNQQ
+136 
-145 AADEASMV
+145 
-153 INCLSGHNPRL
+153 
-164 PVYYDLED
+164 
-172 NSIIANGR
+172 
-180 QTGIALRAQVFCN
+180 TGWEQEK
-193 RISAAGYEPGI
+193 G
-204 YASLNWFN
+204 
-212 NILTD
+212 
-217 SVFKSSSWDHWI
+217 
-229 AQYNSQCDYTGNY
+229 
-242 SFWQYKSNGKV
+242 
-253 PGINGNVDMNYAY
+253 
-266 VDVSLYHW
+266 
-274 QLIDSTWYYA
+274 TWYYLQ
-284 ASNGKAYTGWLFQS
+284 G
-298 GTWYWLEPDVGG
+298 D
-310 AMATGL
+310 
-316 HECNGSLYWFNSS
+316 

>member
-1 MNKHLKLFSALL
+1 MKDRNLWMKKEEKRTAPGLKRVLKAVLGHKIVRLAGIAGVSLLFSA
-13 VLMLF
+13 
-18 APVSMFVCPADA
+18 S
-30 EAAQTLVENSWRYEG
+30 AAQTVLADDAGVWQPVENGYYLVGMDGSYLTGWQQMG
-45 GQLVSDDASSEED
+45 GKWYLLGAD
-58 GIALLSMDALP
+58 GLMKT
-69 DGVTAQGIDVSEHQG
+69 GWEQE
-84 RIDWDAVKASG
+84 
-95 IDFAIL
+95 
-101 RVGFGAPSFGGRVDY
+101 
-116 QFNRNISECERLGI
+116 
-130 PYGVYV
+130 
-136 YSYAFDNQQ
+136 
-145 AADEASMV
+145 
-153 INCLSGHNPRL
+153 
-164 PVYYDLED
+164 
-172 NSIIANGR
+172 NG
-180 QTGIALRAQVFCN
+180 
-193 RISAAGYEPGI
+193 
-204 YASLNWFN
+204 
-212 NILTD
+212 
-217 SVFKSSSWDHWI
+217 
-229 AQYNSQCDYTGNY
+229 
-242 SFWQYKSNGKV
+242 
-253 PGINGNVDMNYAY
+253 
-266 VDVSLYHW
+266 
-274 QLIDSTWYYA
+274 TWYYLQ
-284 ASNGKAYTGWLFQS
+284 G
-298 GTWYWLEPDVGG
+298 D
-310 AMATGL
+310 
-316 HECNGSLYWFNSS
+316 

-448 ARSKGYGSSRIPDE
+448 ARSKGYGSSRIPYE

>member
-1 MNKHLKLFSALL
+1 MKDRNLWMKKEEKRTAPGLKRALKAVLGHKIVRLAGIAGVSLLFSA
-13 VLMLF
+13 
-18 APVSMFVCPADA
+18 S
-30 EAAQTLVENSWRYEG
+30 AAQTVLADDAGVWQPVENGYYLVGMDGSYLTGWQQMG
-45 GQLVSDDASSEED
+45 GKWYLLGAD
-58 GIALLSMDALP
+58 GLMKT
-69 DGVTAQGIDVSEHQG
+69 GWEQE
-84 RIDWDAVKASG
+84 
-95 IDFAIL
+95 
-101 RVGFGAPSFGGRVDY
+101 
-116 QFNRNISECERLGI
+116 
-130 PYGVYV
+130 
-136 YSYAFDNQQ
+136 
-145 AADEASMV
+145 
-153 INCLSGHNPRL
+153 
-164 PVYYDLED
+164 
-172 NSIIANGR
+172 NG
-180 QTGIALRAQVFCN
+180 
-193 RISAAGYEPGI
+193 
-204 YASLNWFN
+204 
-212 NILTD
+212 
-217 SVFKSSSWDHWI
+217 
-229 AQYNSQCDYTGNY
+229 
-242 SFWQYKSNGKV
+242 
-253 PGINGNVDMNYAY
+253 
-266 VDVSLYHW
+266 
-274 QLIDSTWYYA
+274 TWYYLQ
-284 ASNGKAYTGWLFQS
+284 G
-298 GTWYWLEPDVGG
+298 D
-310 AMATGL
+310 
-316 HECNGSLYWFNSS
+316 

-376 KKKNTGGGAYTLAFL
+376 KKKNTGGGAYTMAFL
-391 DADTQAMAD
+391 DGDTQAMAD

>member
-1 MNKHLKLFSALL
+1 MKDRKLWMKKEEKRTAPGLKRALKAVLGHKIVRLAGIAGVSLLFSA
-13 VLMLF
+13 
-18 APVSMFVCPADA
+18 S
-30 EAAQTLVENSWRYEG
+30 AAQTVLA
-45 GQLVSDDASSEED
+45 DDAGVWQPMENGYYLVGMD
-58 GIALLSMDALP
+58 GSYLTGWQQMGGKWYLLGA
-69 DGVTAQGIDVSEHQG
+69 DGLMKTGWEQE
-84 RIDWDAVKASG
+84 
-95 IDFAIL
+95 
-101 RVGFGAPSFGGRVDY
+101 
-116 QFNRNISECERLGI
+116 
-130 PYGVYV
+130 
-136 YSYAFDNQQ
+136 
-145 AADEASMV
+145 
-153 INCLSGHNPRL
+153 
-164 PVYYDLED
+164 
-172 NSIIANGR
+172 NG
-180 QTGIALRAQVFCN
+180 
-193 RISAAGYEPGI
+193 
-204 YASLNWFN
+204 
-212 NILTD
+212 
-217 SVFKSSSWDHWI
+217 
-229 AQYNSQCDYTGNY
+229 
-242 SFWQYKSNGKV
+242 
-253 PGINGNVDMNYAY
+253 
-266 VDVSLYHW
+266 
-274 QLIDSTWYYA
+274 TWYYLQ
-284 ASNGKAYTGWLFQS
+284 G
-298 GTWYWLEPDVGG
+298 D
-310 AMATGL
+310 
-316 HECNGSLYWFNSS
+316 

-391 DADTQAMAD
+391 DADTQAMVD

>member
-1 MNKHLKLFSALL
+1 MQDRNLWMKKEEKRTAPGLKRALKAVLGHKIVRLAGIAGVSLLFSA
-13 VLMLF
+13 
-18 APVSMFVCPADA
+18 S
-30 EAAQTLVENSWRYEG
+30 AAQTVLA
-45 GQLVSDDASSEED
+45 DDAGVWQPGENGYYLVGMD
-58 GIALLSMDALP
+58 GSYLTGWQQMGGKWYLLGA
-69 DGVTAQGIDVSEHQG
+69 DGLM
-84 RIDWDAVKASG
+84 K
-95 IDFAIL
+95 
-101 RVGFGAPSFGGRVDY
+101 
-116 QFNRNISECERLGI
+116 
-130 PYGVYV
+130 
-136 YSYAFDNQQ
+136 
-145 AADEASMV
+145 
-153 INCLSGHNPRL
+153 
-164 PVYYDLED
+164 
-172 NSIIANGR
+172 
-180 QTGIALRAQVFCN
+180 TGWEQEK
-193 RISAAGYEPGI
+193 G
-204 YASLNWFN
+204 
-212 NILTD
+212 
-217 SVFKSSSWDHWI
+217 
-229 AQYNSQCDYTGNY
+229 
-242 SFWQYKSNGKV
+242 
-253 PGINGNVDMNYAY
+253 
-266 VDVSLYHW
+266 
-274 QLIDSTWYYA
+274 TWYYLQ
-284 ASNGKAYTGWLFQS
+284 G
-298 GTWYWLEPDVGG
+298 D
-310 AMATGL
+310 
-316 HECNGSLYWFNSS
+316 

-391 DADTQAMAD
+391 DADAQAMAD